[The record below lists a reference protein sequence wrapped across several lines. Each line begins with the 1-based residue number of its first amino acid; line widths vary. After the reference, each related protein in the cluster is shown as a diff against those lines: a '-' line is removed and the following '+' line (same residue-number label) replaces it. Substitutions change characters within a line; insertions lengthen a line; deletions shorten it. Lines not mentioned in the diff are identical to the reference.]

1 MLQKILDFFE
11 KKGILKMFLAFAFL
25 AIIIVIYRKWPSDI
39 LTYIALIP
47 IAYILIAIL
56 LGLVFGVSGAIK
68 DYRSWKKSKD
78 G

>member
-1 MLQKILDFFE
+1 MIQKILDFFE

-47 IAYILIAIL
+47 IAYIVIAIL
-56 LGLVFGVSGAIK
+56 LGLGFGICGAIK
-68 DYRSWKKSKD
+68 DYKEWKKSK
-78 G
+78 GG